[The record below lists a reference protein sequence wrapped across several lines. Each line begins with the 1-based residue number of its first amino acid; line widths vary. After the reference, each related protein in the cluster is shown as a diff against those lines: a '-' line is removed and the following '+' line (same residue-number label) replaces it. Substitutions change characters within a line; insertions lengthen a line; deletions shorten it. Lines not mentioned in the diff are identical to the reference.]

1 MFSEPRDIMQNILY
15 LVLLISVSSQ
25 PFFLSKKTSISLNK
39 NAFVNKAHQTSCNF
53 FCEDLFFNQR
63 FFLFKKIFSTEERI
77 KSSFRYVVYSNQVVD
92 RHKRSANRRY
102 VFVLMEKSA
111 FSPANLR
118 RLFDKLSLKYS
129 TPVNMEIYVY
139 TDLQQTTTPEE
150 AEDRSPGIS
159 ESARENPVVR
169 FPYAIYFRSKSGAYF
184 QYTDTPPQVEFKK
197 VTIN

>member
-1 MFSEPRDIMQNILY
+1 
-15 LVLLISVSSQ
+15 
-25 PFFLSKKTSISLNK
+25 
-39 NAFVNKAHQTSCNF
+39 
-53 FCEDLFFNQR
+53 
-63 FFLFKKIFSTEERI
+63 
-77 KSSFRYVVYSNQVVD
+77 VD

-118 RLFDKLSLKYS
+118 RLFDKLSLKYK

-159 ESARENPVVR
+159 ESVQENFISL
-169 FPYAIYFRSKSGAYF
+169 FPYAVYFRDTSTAYF
-184 QYTDTPPQVEFKK
+184 QYTDTPPNIEFKR
-197 VTIN
+197 VTIDKK